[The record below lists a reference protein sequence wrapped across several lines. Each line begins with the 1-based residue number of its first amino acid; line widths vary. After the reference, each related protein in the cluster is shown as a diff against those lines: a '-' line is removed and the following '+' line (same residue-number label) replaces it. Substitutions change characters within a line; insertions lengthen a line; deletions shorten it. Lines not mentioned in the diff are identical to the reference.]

1 MAARA
6 FLLALALGGAR
17 AQDVE
22 IEGKGFGKVAG
33 DVHAAFIPPL
43 EKKGKRFY
51 NLTVTDTVL
60 SIGLKKGFQW
70 PQSSTGETSTL
81 FLQSL
86 VVDAHG
92 SQNQLPNP
100 VPVASIIPP
109 PSVVRGED
117 KLVYMTGTNRFLIN
131 GTGFREGSMSL
142 TFDPPLIRDVDYV
155 LAVRSPTCMQLVLK
169 TGRKWRSDGEPGPLR
184 LRRIDSGAGALRI
197 DPKFG
202 GVIVAEVQVDLGGH
216 GVIASPSPQTLLY
229 QNAPSLVI
237 KGSGFAHVNEVANFG
252 SPRLRWGNGLLGR
265 GVNYTVSTFDDNK
278 VELVLK
284 PGSVWRRNGANL
296 PAPLTL
302 LAADVGSGLV
312 AMGATEA
319 RKGVRVATVFEAP
332 KINPQPLTSLF
343 RTHSA
348 QLWITGV
355 GFTRPGSVGG
365 GFGGEM
371 KLDFE
376 PELKV
381 GQDYTLTV
389 FNRTHLLV
397 RLREGRAWAAAPG
410 PLYVVGC
417 DAGAGPYE
425 AFKPAAVAHILPD
438 ADSHPSGV
446 EVTRTNSQNVDYKV
460 LRATS
465 DLMVL
470 GLLAGKTWRQTAG
483 HLMLM
488 SIDTGDGAVE
498 MAHGTGIVV
507 ADVAANPTVATST
520 ARITASTTRRLSI
533 YGTGFSIDGTELT
546 LEPTSRSAYDVEAV
560 YERTRSCSGS
570 ARARPGGPWAPPS
583 PCPLVVTKIDTAAG
597 EYIFQ
602 DTYGKPQ
609 PVVVALI
616 VPDSAATTKGGDVMR
631 CDDTCMWAND
641 GVCDDGSKGRGK
653 DGDARDGAWW
663 EDDDL
668 GGWYS
673 DEREDTDEFDQYDY
687 GYMYDDSYGYYGDD
701 AAMPACIAGT
711 DCTDCGGPLEF
722 MAEDDDADADAGD
735 WDDDEWFDDDTEEWW
750 DDDYDFG
757 EEWDGFED
765 DEKDGDGP
773 IGIISSVQPSKKPNK
788 RHMTKEQR
796 EALKHGSGGFFDVA
810 AHPAAAAGAA
820 LAALVLAAVGCLSF
834 CKKEEGL
841 PTENPCLG
849 GKRKQ
854 AQA

>member
-22 IEGKGFGKVAG
+22 IEAVPDVEVVQRPQLLYSSISPKLRIQGKGFGKVAG

-60 SIGLKKGFQW
+60 TIGLKKGFQW

-155 LAVRSPTCMQLVLK
+155 LAVRSPT
-169 TGRKWRSDGEPGPLR
+169 
-184 LRRIDSGAGALRI
+184 GAGALRI

-319 RKGVRVATVFEAP
+319 RKGVRVAT
-332 KINPQPLTSLF
+332 
-343 RTHSA
+343 
-348 QLWITGV
+348 LWITGV
-355 GFTRPGSVGG
+355 GFTRPGSVVG

-446 EVTRTNSQNVDYKV
+446 EVTRTNSQVLYQTPAIRHLEIHGSSLSMEAKLVFSPPLYKNVDYKV

-560 YERTRSCSGS
+560 YER
-570 ARARPGGPWAPPS
+570 
-583 PCPLVVTKIDTAAG
+583 
-597 EYIFQ
+597 
-602 DTYGKPQ
+602 
-609 PVVVALI
+609 
-616 VPDSAATTKGGDVMR
+616 
-631 CDDTCMWAND
+631 
-641 GVCDDGSKGRGK
+641 
-653 DGDARDGAWW
+653 
-663 EDDDL
+663 
-668 GGWYS
+668 S

-757 EEWDGFED
+757 EKWDGFED

>member
-1 MAARA
+1 M
-6 FLLALALGGAR
+6 
-17 AQDVE
+17 
-22 IEGKGFGKVAG
+22 
-33 DVHAAFIPPL
+33 
-43 EKKGKRFY
+43 
-51 NLTVTDTVL
+51 
-60 SIGLKKGFQW
+60 
-70 PQSSTGETSTL
+70 
-81 FLQSL
+81 
-86 VVDAHG
+86 
-92 SQNQLPNP
+92 
-100 VPVASIIPP
+100 
-109 PSVVRGED
+109 
-117 KLVYMTGTNRFLIN
+117 
-131 GTGFREGSMSL
+131 
-142 TFDPPLIRDVDYV
+142 
-155 LAVRSPTCMQLVLK
+155 
-169 TGRKWRSDGEPGPLR
+169 
-184 LRRIDSGAGALRI
+184 
-197 DPKFG
+197 
-202 GVIVAEVQVDLGGH
+202 
-216 GVIASPSPQTLLY
+216 
-229 QNAPSLVI
+229 
-237 KGSGFAHVNEVANFG
+237 
-252 SPRLRWGNGLLGR
+252 
-265 GVNYTVSTFDDNK
+265 
-278 VELVLK
+278 
-284 PGSVWRRNGANL
+284 
-296 PAPLTL
+296 
-302 LAADVGSGLV
+302 
-312 AMGATEA
+312 
-319 RKGVRVATVFEAP
+319 
-332 KINPQPLTSLF
+332 
-343 RTHSA
+343 
-348 QLWITGV
+348 
-355 GFTRPGSVGG
+355 
-365 GFGGEM
+365 
-371 KLDFE
+371 
-376 PELKV
+376 
-381 GQDYTLTV
+381 
-389 FNRTHLLV
+389 
-397 RLREGRAWAAAPG
+397 
-410 PLYVVGC
+410 
-417 DAGAGPYE
+417 
-425 AFKPAAVAHILPD
+425 
-438 ADSHPSGV
+438 
-446 EVTRTNSQNVDYKV
+446 
-460 LRATS
+460 
-465 DLMVL
+465 
-470 GLLAGKTWRQTAG
+470 
-483 HLMLM
+483 
-488 SIDTGDGAVE
+488 
-498 MAHGTGIVV
+498 
-507 ADVAANPTVATST
+507 
-520 ARITASTTRRLSI
+520 
-533 YGTGFSIDGTELT
+533 
-546 LEPTSRSAYDVEAV
+546 
-560 YERTRSCSGS
+560 
-570 ARARPGGPWAPPS
+570 
-583 PCPLVVTKIDTAAG
+583 PLVVTKIDTAAG